1 METESHE
8 PQSLNLF
15 SIGSPAL
22 AERKP
27 LQTPALAEP
36 SKHTKEHIMVV
47 KQQGLKK
54 RKNTDHCRAPNI
66 FTLSPI
72 ILCFFCRIPDNGE
85 VYCRNIL

>member
-47 KQQGLKK
+47 KQQKYRSLSG
-54 RKNTDHCRAPNI
+54 
-66 FTLSPI
+66 TLYLYFKSNNSI
-72 ILCFFCRIPDNGE
+72 FFCRIPENGE